1 MMQNWNSGVE
11 VFGSQSP
18 SFYGAQDSYYYLN
31 KEQPG
36 YGGYQATQNPVYS
49 HQQLQSPYN
58 VSPPGTPAVSNTGYS
73 CQQPTPYQPY
83 MQEHVSPPVA
93 PLSMAPA
100 YMEQPYPL
108 PNYPPCQG
116 PPGGPWNYGYC
127 YGFYGEAPCPYV
139 DVIDMED
146 FMNNEKRKEKSRDAA
161 RCRRSRETEI
171 FQDLASLLPM
181 RQEDVDHLDKASVM
195 RLSIAY
201 LRVREMLELFP
212 NSNAPK
218 SENTGDSVED
228 DITESE
234 DVKETKLALEELA
247 IENEKIALQ
256 TLDGFL
262 LILSADG
269 DVTYVSENVSE
280 YLGISQIDVM
290 GQPIWDYS
298 HQCDHEELREALNG
312 RHSPAEINKGVT
324 NGECAPLQSRDF
336 FLRLKCTLT
345 SRGRSVNIK
354 SASYKVIHITGHIA
368 CKENGQRQLVAVA
381 RPLPHPSNIEIPL
394 DSSTFL
400 SKHSLDMKFSYVD
413 DKMHPLLGYSPADLM
428 GKPLYECH
436 HGIDSEHLMGTFKN
450 VISKG
455 QSETARYRFL
465 ASTGG
470 YAWVVTQATLIYDKQ
485 KPHSIVCVNHVISG
499 VENKDEIYSCAQLEA
514 RQQKSTTESPPVAS
528 QADATAVTK
537 NNTVKTSDKV
547 LKENINHSNTDNRI
561 ESEPLLSEAIA
572 KKKPLSAEQVIRV
585 LGTTTSNSSNI
596 VRKVTA
602 APGNSVPRP
611 VSVTASIFT
620 SAPKKEPLGCNES
633 TVGGVDR
640 LPPVRKVVPPQS
652 VTAKL
657 FVTFS
662 PPPPP
667 VAGAGAASTSTAA
680 AANNANKPKY
690 ATDKIFAPR
699 TQDMNKGFLMFSEEE
714 PGLTMLKDEPDD
726 LTHLAPTAGDA
737 CIPLEETGPF
747 FNDIFDDFMIPDS
760 YRSLLQEELSSLDS
774 VEHRLGSTGS
784 SISVPSVVSPL
795 TLNGTNI
802 TMVNNHHNSNTASSP
817 LSSHSSISIATSP
830 SPSSLSSSSS
840 LSTSSTAS
848 SPLNMSAG
856 SPSGTSG
863 IGTGPS
869 SQNSSIGQNCHSVDA
884 SSNDPFINY
893 RDEICENSHSPH
905 LLSPGLS
912 KSPEGSSIP
921 SLCSP
926 NGSGC
931 PEDELAFMTLNMD
944 DDLDLSM
951 RAPYISMSEVDDLPL
966 LTSDD
971 LMWGAPPP
979 SVDGGI
985 GASKYLIKQEFLAA
999 LQQQENATVGKSVGP
1014 VGRTDLSSNSSPSS
1028 LNNNNENNCNIGNKI
1043 IDSSLAAL
1051 LCGNVINIHTAT
1063 IQPNNNSAQILI
1075 RQQQPQV
1082 MPVEVPS
1089 QQQPRETV
1097 GEKKIKLIES
1107 NMVHPMV
1114 VISPGFKSNNTIE
1127 TWTMN
1132 DLLQLNGGTNGN
1144 GPAGINATSTP
1155 VSKLNGTVLASI
1167 VSKKNSTNSNNTST
1181 TNKRSLAT
1189 SESGTDTTSKRV
1201 KSTTS
1206 VSTIQQQQS
1215 PTSSPQLLQQLMAPS
1230 PTPAKLKSKSKT
1242 GLDQSEHRWPTGKL
1256 NGLQEQSSNS
1266 VLMNLLVSGCDNNIP
1281 QSPPEFLIDQDESSQ
1296 LSMTQDENQLSDDD
1310 ENCIP
1315 ILANPM
1321 MGSGT
1326 PLTIQ
1331 TDDIRLSRKH
1341 GGCLDVDD
1349 DFMMTVSP
1357 NLLTPSDLELWRSIQ
1372 QGLDPKKIPTNYG
1385 LSPAGSV
1392 ASRMSKSMATTPTA
1406 QLGMLHDDDCGTA
1419 GNLLTVLDPAMAISR
1434 LRTELE
1440 DDEQDFEMTIPVN
1453 AILQNNLI

>member
-1 MMQNWNSGVE
+1 MTRATATTKPKPE
-11 VFGSQSP
+11 
-18 SFYGAQDSYYYLN
+18 
-31 KEQPG
+31 KEKRR
-36 YGGYQATQNPVYS
+36 
-49 HQQLQSPYN
+49 
-58 VSPPGTPAVSNTGYS
+58 
-73 CQQPTPYQPY
+73 
-83 MQEHVSPPVA
+83 
-93 PLSMAPA
+93 
-100 YMEQPYPL
+100 
-108 PNYPPCQG
+108 
-116 PPGGPWNYGYC
+116 
-127 YGFYGEAPCPYV
+127 
-139 DVIDMED
+139 
-146 FMNNEKRKEKSRDAA
+146 NNEKRKEKSRDAA

-171 FQDLASLLPM
+171 FQDLAGLLPM

-212 NSNAPK
+212 NSNGQK
-218 SENTGDSVED
+218 CEDNSEKDDANNSAED
-228 DITESE
+228 DAKDGAD
-234 DVKETKLALEELA
+234 DVKETKLALEELV
-247 IENEKIALQ
+247 IESEKIALQ

-262 LILSADG
+262 LVLSADG
-269 DVTYVSENVSE
+269 DVTYVSENVTE

-312 RHSPAEINKGVT
+312 RHSAAEINKGVS
-324 NGECAPLQSRDF
+324 NGDCAPQQSRDF

-394 DSSTFL
+394 DSGTFL
-400 SKHSLDMKFSYVD
+400 SKHTLDMKFSYVD
-413 DKMHPLLGYSPADLM
+413 DKMHSLLGYSPSDLM
-428 GKPLYECH
+428 GKLLYECH

-514 RQQKSTTESPPVAS
+514 RQQKSTAESPVALQPVV
-528 QADATAVTK
+528 DEVTK
-537 NNTVKTSDKV
+537 NNTVKTSDRV
-547 LKENINHSNTDNRI
+547 LKQIINHSNTENQI
-561 ESEPLLSEAIA
+561 ETEPSALLPSTAAE
-572 KKKPLSAEQVIRV
+572 KKPLSSAVEVIKV
-585 LGTTTSNSSNI
+585 LGTAANNSGEI

-602 APGNSVPRP
+602 AAGSVPRP
-611 VSVTASIFT
+611 VSVTASIFN
-620 SAPKKEPLGCNES
+620 SVPKKEVPANAAA
-633 TVGGVDR
+633 
-640 LPPVRKVVPPQS
+640 VRKVPLS

-657 FVTFS
+657 FVTLS
-662 PPPPP
+662 PS
-667 VAGAGAASTSTAA
+667 ASSGSGTAVPTTTTT
-680 AANNANKPKY
+680 NPTTTTTNTTVGNGNKPKY

-760 YRSLLQEELSSLDS
+760 YRSLLQEELNSLDS
-774 VEHRLGSTGS
+774 SEHRLGSSS
-784 SISVPSVVSPL
+784 SISVPSAVSPI
-795 TLNGTNI
+795 TLNGTTI
-802 TMVNNHHNSNTASSP
+802 TMVSHHNSNNSNTTSSP
-817 LSSHSSISIATSP
+817 LSSHSSINAAATSP
-830 SPSSLSSSSS
+830 SPSTLSSASSSS
-840 LSTSSTAS
+840 LSTTS
-848 SPLNMSAG
+848 SPLNVSAG

-863 IGTGPS
+863 IGTASSLGS
-869 SQNSSIGQNCHSVDA
+869 ASQNSSISQNCHTVDA

-971 LMWGAPPP
+971 LMWGSTTS
-979 SVDGGI
+979 SVNRGI
-985 GASKYLIKQEFLAA
+985 DTGKYLFKQELTTGL
-999 LQQQENATVGKSVGP
+999 LQQQENATVGKSVGT
-1014 VGRTDLSSNSSPSS
+1014 VNRTHLGTNSGSSNS

-1051 LCGNVINIHTAT
+1051 LCGNVINIQPVT
-1063 IQPNNNSAQILI
+1063 IQPNNNAQISI
-1075 RQQQPQV
+1075 QGQQQQTQS
-1082 MPVEVPS
+1082 MPVEVPT
-1089 QQQPRETV
+1089 QQRETV

-1114 VISPGFKSNNTIE
+1114 VIGPGFKSSNTIE

-1132 DLLQLNGGTNGN
+1132 DLLQLNGANRNGLTGTLI
-1144 GPAGINATSTP
+1144 PANNPNVI
-1155 VSKLNGTVLASI
+1155 ASM

-1181 TNKRSLAT
+1181 TNKRSLAS
-1189 SESGTDTTSKRV
+1189 SESGTDNTSKRV
-1201 KSTTS
+1201 KSITS
-1206 VSTIQQQQS
+1206 VSTIQQQS

-1230 PTPAKLKSKSKT
+1230 PVPAKSKSKSKA
-1242 GLDQSEHRWPTGKL
+1242 GADQTEHRWPTGKL
-1256 NGLQEQSSNS
+1256 SGLQEQSSNS
-1266 VLMNLLVSGCDNNIP
+1266 VLMNLLVSGCDNDIP
-1281 QSPPEFLIDQDESSQ
+1281 ASPPEILIAEDESSQ
-1296 LSMTQDENQLSDDD
+1296 QSMPPGDSQLTDD
-1310 ENCIP
+1310 EEDCIP

-1321 MGSGT
+1321 MGMTT

-1331 TDDIRLSRKH
+1331 TDEGRMSFKRN
-1341 GGCLDVDD
+1341 GGCLDADD

-1357 NLLTPSDLELWRSIQ
+1357 NLLTPSDLELWRAIQ
-1372 QGLDPKKIPTNYG
+1372 LQGLDPKKISANYG
-1385 LSPAGSV
+1385 LSPSCSV
-1392 ASRMSKSMATTPTA
+1392 VSRMPKSMATTPTA
-1406 QLGMLHDDDCGTA
+1406 QLGMLHDEDDA

-1440 DDEQDFEMTIPVN
+1440 DEEHDFEMTIPVN
-1453 AILQNNLI
+1453 EILQSNLI